1 MSKNYRE
8 GGISKVFD
16 RNSAE
21 REARRFL
28 RKGLDSRIRHSID
41 ALGPDRLKGS
51 TVLDVGCGV
60 GALHQSLILAGARR
74 IVGVDASLNNIT
86 VAQELAAKLKYSDYV
101 SHFVGDVVELE
112 ELLPC
117 SDVVILDRVVCCC
130 PSVVDLLKFVLA
142 KCNCTLIITIP
153 QVNLATVGF
162 QLLFNASM
170 WITRNEFRYVLHDP
184 VTVTNR
190 VLKDGFVA
198 NRVATSYPWEATV
211 YRRC

>member
-1 MSKNYRE
+1 MNKNYRE

-74 IVGVDASLNNIT
+74 IVGVDASLNNII
-86 VAQELAAKLKYSDYV
+86 LATCLFLSTV
-101 SHFVGDVVELE
+101 SHIGLT
-112 ELLPC
+112 
-117 SDVVILDRVVCCC
+117 ILYCIYMTMRN
-130 PSVVDLLKFVLA
+130 DLFILR
-142 KCNCTLIITIP
+142 LI
-153 QVNLATVGF
+153 L
-162 QLLFNASM
+162 
-170 WITRNEFRYVLHDP
+170 
-184 VTVTNR
+184 
-190 VLKDGFVA
+190 
-198 NRVATSYPWEATV
+198 
-211 YRRC
+211 